1 MLPTIEGTSLTEL
14 PWQTLTFE
22 EMLEYYDGPRL
33 MLQKTDTGETYLA
46 WWTDADE
53 HTDRWV
59 HIRMGRD
66 RLKAVLSGEMPA
78 RAAFEEPEDGR
89 LLVVD
94 REAGGEEPVR
104 IVAAEPSAVPPDTLP
119 MAEAR
124 LRVPNTDDLL
134 ERMDGK
140 PGDAGAR
147 GRNEDGDRPEGTR

>member
-1 MLPTIEGTSLTEL
+1 MLPTIEGTRLPEL
-14 PWQTLTFE
+14 PWEYLTFE
-22 EMLEYYDGPRL
+22 EMLDYYDGPRL
-33 MLQKTDTGETYLA
+33 MLQQTDGGETYLA

-59 HIRMGRD
+59 HIRMGPE
-66 RLKAVLSGEMPA
+66 RLRAILSGEMPA

-94 REAGGEEPVR
+94 REAGAEQPVG

-124 LRVPNTDDLL
+124 LRVADTDDLL

-140 PGDAGAR
+140 RGDDGAHS
-147 GRNEDGDRPEGTR
+147 RNEDADQPEGIR